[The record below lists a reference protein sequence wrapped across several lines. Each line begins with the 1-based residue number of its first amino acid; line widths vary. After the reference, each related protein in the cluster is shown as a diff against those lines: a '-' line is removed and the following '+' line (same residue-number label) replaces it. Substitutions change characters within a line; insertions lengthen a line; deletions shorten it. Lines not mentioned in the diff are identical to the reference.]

1 MKKIIIFSSK
11 EISYITEYCKSNGI
25 ITDRMD
31 FYFLND
37 VYYCQI
43 ESNIKNVLED
53 KNNYILRTAS
63 KEVLEKISKLIKNI
77 DISLEFIR
85 LYIKENEIKSVN
97 YNKKEFTECLEE
109 GWEIR

>member
-11 EISYITEYCKSNGI
+11 EISHITEYCKLNGI
-25 ITDRMD
+25 ITDRID

-37 VYYCQI
+37 VYYDQI

-53 KNNYILRTAS
+53 KYDYILRTAS

-77 DISLEFIR
+77 GICIA
-85 LYIKENEIKSVN
+85 I
-97 YNKKEFTECLEE
+97 
-109 GWEIR
+109 